1 MIFVFET
8 RHTDRI
14 TILVRKLPKN
24 IYALAR
30 MVQQPEL
37 PLLTQH
43 FLYTRLHPDS
53 LIPASRIPDDDLP
66 PISGN
71 VYVYTSAR
79 AVFYAPSDL
88 SGLGGLCHEWIR
100 LTQSWYG
107 GPPCRDCVF
116 VENTD
121 LPDAPGM
128 EGLLLARVLLF
139 FSFDHEGG
147 TKYPCALVHWFSIVG
162 EGPCSETG
170 MWIVEPD
177 FKGSKPVLEVIHLD
191 TILRGAHL
199 IGVSGTGLLPNDL
212 DFTFDKSLD
221 AFKSFYV
228 NKYVDH
234 HAHEIAF

>member
-14 TILVRKLPKN
+14 IILVRKLPKN

-37 PLLTQH
+37 PLLTQQ
-43 FLYTRLHPDS
+43 FLYTPLHPDS
-53 LIPASRIPDDDLP
+53 LIPASHIPDNDLP

-71 VYVYTSAR
+71 VYVYTSAH

-88 SGLGGLCHEWIR
+88 SGLGGLCHKWIR
-100 LTQSWYG
+100 STQSWYG
-107 GPPCRDCVF
+107 GLPHRGCVF
-116 VENTD
+116 VGNTD

-128 EGLLLARVLLF
+128 EGLLLACVLFF

-147 TKYPCALVHWFSIVG
+147 TKYPCALFSIVG

-177 FKGSKPVLEVIHLD
+177 IKGSKPVLEVIHLD
-191 TILRGAHL
+191 TILCGAHL
-199 IGVSGTGLLPNDL
+199 IGVSGTGFLPNDL

-221 AFKSFYV
+221 C
-228 NKYVDH
+228 
-234 HAHEIAF
+234 HEKVSRHLLYGYD